1 MNINIFD
8 DDFDDN
14 QHEDDLFKLNKE
26 FSNNLNLSVTPDNI
40 GDSVAEI
47 ETYKET
53 IEYFDYDIINFIN
66 YIINDIP
73 CKDYK
78 ETGNIIIQM
87 IRFKIDDNSNKES
100 ISSLIE
106 LLSDKVKLFIINEEK
121 KTNLLTRSYWLG
133 VINYLFFK
141 MYKEADYNFFKLVP
155 DCLEKLIDL
164 MKFLMI
170 TSIDSI
176 NDQITNELI
185 VNNIL
190 YFYEDENDF
199 AINENNMK
207 HELKYKDEKNWL
219 WKHKKR
225 NKLLLT
231 SGNNTSSIVKRNS
244 IENESNT
251 THAFSPPPIEEQA
264 SSPIKICHILNS
276 LIYVLTENNISSII
290 QKQLVVF
297 ALTQIIN
304 KTFNNLMKDDFIKNR
319 DRAIKIKLNLLMI
332 QDWCKEQ
339 DFKNIVNKD
348 FLSEI
353 DDFILDTYPQNL
365 LPDNYELLKNVYS
378 FKQKSKF
385 FYKTPLKIIFD
396 MESCKLSDSLELLT
410 IMSNFNDKEKHKD
423 DFTSF
428 VKEVTLNKQQ
438 LLKLIHGYRYE
449 IDEPSFRFKKLIEKD
464 ILTPLGNNEDGLYLS
479 ETDFKQISKITIPFT
494 KEIIAQYSNIVERVD
509 QFYKTDLE
517 NIHEENLK
525 KYGIPTNF
533 NSDIRKPETMKVSRS
548 LDQEEIGDLNGRM
561 STEGF
566 PENIISIDVKKSNN
580 GKELLSSSTL
590 PVVSDYIAENP
601 W

>member
-8 DDFDDN
+8 DNFDDN

-26 FSNNLNLSVTPDNI
+26 FSNNLNLSATPDSI
-40 GDSVAEI
+40 GNSVGDI

-87 IRFKIDDNSNKES
+87 IRFKIDDSSNKES

-133 VINYLFFK
+133 VINYVFFK

-199 AINENNMK
+199 ATNENNMK

-339 DFKNIVNKD
+339 DFKNIVNKE

-385 FYKTPLKIIFD
+385 FYETPLKIIFD
-396 MESCKLSDSLELLT
+396 MESCKLSDSLEFLT

-533 NSDIRKPETMKVSRS
+533 NNDIRKPETMKVSRS

-566 PENIISIDVKKSNN
+566 PESIININVKKSNN
-580 GKELLSSSTL
+580 EKEVLSSSTL